1 MECEIGQA
9 QGDQL
14 AARECYLAML
24 AMDKQMQTMSIE
36 ERKIVAEPTEVL
48 EDVLLQEND
57 PKKFTRI
64 GTSMKEKAKEDLVQ
78 FLKKNA
84 DVFAWSHD
92 DITGI
97 DPSVITHRLNVSPSS
112 KPIRQKKRVFAPK
125 REKAIKEEVQKL
137 TTAQFIQE
145 VYYPDWLANVVMVKK
160 GNGKWRMYVDF
171 TDLNKAC
178 LKDSYPLPRIDQ
190 LVDSTAGHQLLSFID
205 AFSRYNQIKMDEADQ
220 EKTSFI
226 TIQGLFCYKV
236 MPFGLKNVGAT
247 YQRLVNHM
255 FRSQIG
261 QNVKVYV
268 DDMLVKSLDEGSHLD
283 DLQETFEILRR
294 YKMKLNLSKSAFGV
308 SSGMFL
314 GFMVSQRGIEANPD
328 KIQAILNMEPPKNIK
343 EVQSLTGRVAALNR
357 FVSKATD
364 KCLPFFKILRKAF
377 EWTDEC
383 QRVFQDLKHY
393 LTTAPILSPSM
404 LGEELYLYLAVSPHA
419 VSSALI
425 REEEKVQKPVYYT
438 SRALRGAEGRYPLI
452 EKLAFALITAS
463 RKLRHYF
470 QGHVVIV
477 MTDHPLKK
485 AMNKLEASGRLIQ
498 WAVELSEFDIRYQP
512 TNAIKALALADFIAE
527 FTPSYEDLDEKE
539 DSKKWVVHVDGS
551 STLYTGGI
559 RVVLQ
564 SPEGDKLKYKAC
576 LQYQTTNNEVEYEA
590 FLKGLELARSVEAS
604 SVLVLGDSQLVI
616 GQVNGTCEA
625 KEDRMKRYLKKVLC
639 LVKKFREANF
649 VQILREENM
658 EADTLAKEASAN
670 EAMDKLDEI
679 RYMPSIDLPEM
690 LQIEGEE
697 NWMTL
702 IVSYLKDG
710 RLLEGKDEA
719 KKLRVKSTRYILMD
733 EVLYKRGFSQPYLK
747 CLAPDEANYILSE
760 VHEGVCGNHSE
771 ARSLVHKVIRAGYY
785 WPNIQADAKAYVK
798 VCDQCQRFSNIPRQ
812 PSKYLTPMMAPWPFA
827 QWGLDILGP
836 FLIGTRQTKFLVVG
850 IDYFTKWVEA
860 EPLVKITQQNVKNF
874 VWKSIVCIFGVPRVL
889 VSDNGR
895 QFDNTPFREFCEQF
909 GIKNHYSSPSH
920 PQANGQ
926 AEVANRSLFK
936 IFKTRLEGA
945 NGIWPDELPGVLWA
959 YRTTVRTPTG

>member
-1 MECEIGQA
+1 MAAAMAELTRQNQELTREIERQGREGHAERQSQSQEDGGRHAELETQSRGTTSRRVPHLEKEMDQMRKLEGGNIYLPSINQILYGVRNWTSTRRSVSSQGVLSSHVGYGQA
-9 QGDQL
+9 D
-14 AARECYLAML
+14 ADYE
-24 AMDKQMQTMSIE
+24 
-36 ERKIVAEPTEVL
+36 
-48 EDVLLQEND
+48 
-57 PKKFTRI
+57 I

-160 GNGKWRMYVDF
+160 GN
-171 TDLNKAC
+171 
-178 LKDSYPLPRIDQ
+178 
-190 LVDSTAGHQLLSFID
+190 AGHQLLSFID

-261 QNVKVYV
+261 QNV
-268 DDMLVKSLDEGSHLD
+268 
-283 DLQETFEILRR
+283 
-294 YKMKLNLSKSAFGV
+294 
-308 SSGMFL
+308 
-314 GFMVSQRGIEANPD
+314 
-328 KIQAILNMEPPKNIK
+328 
-343 EVQSLTGRVAALNR
+343 
-357 FVSKATD
+357 
-364 KCLPFFKILRKAF
+364 KILRKAF

-760 VHEGVCGNHSE
+760 VHEG
-771 ARSLVHKVIRAGYY
+771 
-785 WPNIQADAKAYVK
+785 
-798 VCDQCQRFSNIPRQ
+798 
-812 PSKYLTPMMAPWPFA
+812 
-827 QWGLDILGP
+827 
-836 FLIGTRQTKFLVVG
+836 
-850 IDYFTKWVEA
+850 
-860 EPLVKITQQNVKNF
+860 
-874 VWKSIVCIFGVPRVL
+874 
-889 VSDNGR
+889 
-895 QFDNTPFREFCEQF
+895 
-909 GIKNHYSSPSH
+909 
-920 PQANGQ
+920 
-926 AEVANRSLFK
+926 
-936 IFKTRLEGA
+936 EGA
-945 NGIWPDELPGVLWA
+945 RPYVQDEIKP
-959 YRTTVRTPTG
+959 P